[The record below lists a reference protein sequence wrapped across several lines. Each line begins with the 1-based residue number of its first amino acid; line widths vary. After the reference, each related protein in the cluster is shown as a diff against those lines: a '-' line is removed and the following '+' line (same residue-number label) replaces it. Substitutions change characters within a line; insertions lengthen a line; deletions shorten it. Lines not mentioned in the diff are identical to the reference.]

1 MTTEKARLAALLL
14 QILITTAMLST
25 PTANAQKPKIVQFT
39 LQNKLTYINDGSHVW
54 NLTKEDAS
62 ISLFLNN
69 SWQTVA
75 VEDVSHQIIEVDVD
89 EDGNPIAYLNIEKWT
104 LAPGENITIQVS
116 YEITSMPRTLPEIT
130 LEASGTLKDIPERL
144 KEEFCEDEGCWLTK
158 NQTLRELAQNLTGH
172 EENVLAIVCNFVS
185 WINENIDYKSF
196 DTPLYPNET
205 YQLRQGDCDDQANLL
220 ITLCRIVGIP
230 AYLQVGCVYVMGIS
244 EETTWSGHLELLE
257 VNVGWHG
264 WATVYIP
271 PWGWLPVD
279 LTYSDFPATQNPI
292 DAITTAAATL
302 QKTIILANI
311 TQSDYVADT
320 RELKQFLIE
329 HDFRIRNEDVM
340 QIIRKPAIQEIAE
353 FAYQILAATVAVGVI
368 VLIWNLYKARRGVVI
383 RPY

>member
-14 QILITTAMLST
+14 QVLITTAMLST
-25 PTANAQKPKIVQFT
+25 PTANTQKPKIVQFT

-158 NQTLRELAQNLTGH
+158 NQTLRELAQNLTGS

-279 LTYSDFPATQNPI
+279 LTYSDFPATQN
-292 DAITTAAATL
+292 
-302 QKTIILANI
+302 
-311 TQSDYVADT
+311 
-320 RELKQFLIE
+320 
-329 HDFRIRNEDVM
+329 
-340 QIIRKPAIQEIAE
+340 
-353 FAYQILAATVAVGVI
+353 
-368 VLIWNLYKARRGVVI
+368 
-383 RPY
+383 